1 MLRNGVI
8 LLLLSICATSSYKF
22 LVYSPIFGYSH
33 TNFMGAIADTLTEA
47 GHDVTVLMPIMDEE
61 QVNKTGVKLTKNI
74 IKTPPDPRTVEMQ
87 KDKADMLSKM
97 WTMKPTLLG
106 LLQMGRNMTDWFTFQ
121 CEALISDEQLMKR
134 LENEKFD
141 VGISEVFTMCGLGIF
156 ETLHIPA
163 TIAAFAGVHL
173 DLVSKCIGE
182 PVVPSYVPGMSGT
195 SDRMGFTDR
204 LMNVVDSFGGEMFF
218 GQTFSSEIEALRAKF
233 GPQFKSY
240 EELLAQASYM
250 FTNSNPY
257 LDYPRPML
265 HKTVPLGGITVPRD
279 KKKNVL
285 PKEWD
290 SILNARKR
298 TVFVSFGSVAQS
310 IYMPELYKKT
320 LLSVF
325 ESMPDT
331 TFIWKYEEKGAK
343 LADHLNNV
351 HLSTWV
357 PQNALLADPRL
368 SVFVT
373 HGGLGST
380 TELAHL
386 GKPAILI
393 PIFADQPRNAQML
406 AKHGTGI
413 VLTKYDLE
421 NPRKLKESLERIFSD
436 ESFSRN
442 ATRLSE
448 MLLSPPI
455 SAKQLLIRHSKFAA
469 KFGRLPNL
477 DPYGRQLSFVEYFL
491 LDVFL
496 AAIVVIVVAVVV
508 TVMIFRKCLSLF
520 SAKKKKI
527 D

>member
-33 TNFMGAIADTLTEA
+33 MNFMGAIADTLTEA

-74 IKTPPDPRTVEMQ
+74 IKTPPDPRTMELQ
-87 KDKADMLSKM
+87 KDKADVVSKM
-97 WTMKPTLLG
+97 WTLKPTLLG
-106 LLQMGRNMTDWFTFQ
+106 LLQMGRNMTEMFTFQ

-141 VGISEVFTMCGLGIF
+141 VGISEVFTICGLGIF

-163 TIAAFAGVHL
+163 TIATFSGVHL
-173 DLVSKCIGE
+173 DLVSKYIGE
-182 PVVPSYVPGMSGT
+182 PVVPSMSGT
-195 SDRMGFTDR
+195 SDRMGFTGR

-218 GQTFSSEIEALRAKF
+218 GQIFSSEIEAFRAKL

-298 TVFVSFGSVAQS
+298 TAFVSFGSVAQS

-343 LADHLNNV
+343 LADHLKNV

-368 SVFVT
+368 TVFVT

-421 NPRKLKESLERIFSD
+421 NPQKLKESLERIFSD
-436 ESFSRN
+436 ESFSQN

-455 SAKQLLIRHSKFAA
+455 SAKQLLIRHSEFAA

-496 AAIVVIVVAVVV
+496 AAIVVIFVAVVV

-520 SAKKKKI
+520 STKKKKM

>member
-1 MLRNGVI
+1 MLRKEVI
-8 LLLLSICATSSYKF
+8 LLLLSICLTRSYKF

-33 TNFMGAIADTLTEA
+33 MNFMGAIADTLTEA
-47 GHDVTVLMPIMDEE
+47 GHNVTVLMPIMD
-61 QVNKTGVKLTKNI
+61 VDLINKTGLKITKNI
-74 IKTPPDPRTVEMQ
+74 IITPPDSRTVELQ
-87 KDKADMLSKM
+87 KNKADMFSKV
-97 WTMKPTLLG
+97 WTMQPILME
-106 LLQMGRNMTDWFTFQ
+106 LLQMRDNMTKWVTYQ
-121 CEALISDEQLMKR
+121 CEAVISDDELMKK
-134 LENEKFD
+134 LEGEKFD
-141 VGISEVFTMCGLGIF
+141 VGISEAFSICGFGIF
-156 ETLHIPA
+156 EMIKVRA
-163 TIAAFAGVHL
+163 TIATAAAVYFDVA
-173 DLVSKCIGE
+173 SRAIGE
-182 PVVPSYVPGMSGT
+182 PVIPSYVPGMSAT
-195 SDRMGFTDR
+195 SDRMSFTER
-204 LMNVVDSFGGEMFF
+204 LMNVIDSWAGEKFL
-218 GQTFSSEIEALRAKF
+218 GHVLRSEIEVFRAKF
-233 GPQFKSY
+233 GPQFKSC

-265 HKTVPLGGITVPRD
+265 HKTVSIGGIAVQHD
-279 KKKNVL
+279 KKKNAL

-298 TVFVSFGSVAQS
+298 TVLVSFGSIVLS

-331 TFIWKYEEKGAK
+331 TFIWKYEEKGTK
-343 LADHLNNV
+343 LADHLRNV

-357 PQNALLADPRL
+357 PQKALLADPRL
-368 SVFVT
+368 TVFVT
-373 HGGLGST
+373 HAGLAST
-380 TELAHL
+380 TELAHF

-393 PIFADQPRNAQML
+393 PVQGDQPRNAQMF

-413 VLTKYDLE
+413 VLTKYDLGT
-421 NPRKLKESLERIFSD
+421 PQKLKESLERIFSD
-436 ESFSRN
+436 DSFTEN

-448 MLLSPPI
+448 MLLTPPI
-455 SAKQLLIRHSKFAA
+455 SAKQLLIRHSEFAA

-496 AAIVVIVVAVVV
+496 AIIAIIVLVVVV
-508 TVMIFRKCLSLF
+508 TIMIFRKCMSLF
-520 SAKKKKI
+520 TVKMKR

>member
-47 GHDVTVLMPIMDEE
+47 GHDV
-61 QVNKTGVKLTKNI
+61 LTKNI

-87 KDKADMLSKM
+87 KDRADMVSKM

-106 LLQMGRNMTDWFTFQ
+106 LLQ
-121 CEALISDEQLMKR
+121 R

-173 DLVSKCIGE
+173 DLVSKC
-182 PVVPSYVPGMSGT
+182 MSGT

-218 GQTFSSEIEALRAKF
+218 GQTFSSEIVALRAKF

-298 TVFVSFGSVAQS
+298 TVFVSFGSVAQ
-310 IYMPELYKKT
+310 KT

-343 LADHLNNV
+343 LADHLKNV

-368 SVFVT
+368 TVFVT

-436 ESFSRN
+436 ESFSQN

-455 SAKQLLIRHSKFAA
+455 SAKQLLIRHSEFAA

-520 SAKKKKI
+520 SAKKKKV